1 MSKGGQDIINKRA
14 EEMFKSAISELS
26 ACALCGLEGKRLRSC
41 QAQVIETQ
49 NYYILQSYQTYVACI
64 SKENGEC
71 ANVLRKVYGYTSSSA
86 KHIRYFQLDYGATMT
101 ATWRDKD

>member
-1 MSKGGQDIINKRA
+1 MSKDGQDIINKRA
-14 EEMFKSAISELS
+14 EQMFESAIKELGV
-26 ACALCGLEGKRLRSC
+26 CALCGLEGKRLRAC

-64 SKENGEC
+64 SKGTGEC
-71 ANVLRKVYGYTSSSA
+71 ADVLRKVYGFTRSSA
-86 KHIRYFQLDYGATMT
+86 KQIAYFRSDYGATMT